1 MSVCP
6 KCGLPEELCVCEEM
20 TKEGQKIKVRN
31 DRRRYGK
38 FVTIVEGFEDVDVHK
53 IAKELKQH
61 LACGGTSKDDS
72 VELQGNHKN
81 KVKDVLV
88 KMGFSE
94 DMIQV
99 L

>member
-38 FVTIVEGFEDVDVHK
+38 YVTIVEGFEDVDVHK

-88 KMGFSE
+88 KMGFTE